1 MYTIKEIEKLVK
13 GKSADEINSE
23 IIAFLMQSESKGA
36 KKILDGLDQRSR
48 KKEAEIERY
57 AELTKIEK
65 QLHAEGITLVA
76 GLDEAGRGPL
86 AGPVVAGCVILEKDA
101 VYKDLK
107 DSKKLSE
114 SKRELLFEEITS
126 TCVSYGVGIVDNIEI
141 DRVNI
146 LNATKLAM
154 KKAMD
159 NLKQTPQ
166 VLIIDSVKLDDIPMS
181 QFVFNQAEDRASCVA
196 AASIIAKVTRDRMLV
211 KYSKE
216 FPEYGF
222 EKHKGYGTAE
232 HLRMLKY
239 YGPCKLHRL
248 TFRKV
253 LIGDLKHFS
262 KTALSLINR
271 LLSAH
276 DISRLNKA
284 AAGIRNCSSHISD
297 EELDYMR
304 ILYAKVKALYQTK

>member
-1 MYTIKEIEKLVK
+1 MYTMKEIEQLVK
-13 GKSADEINSE
+13 GKTAEDIKSE
-23 IIAFLMQSESKGA
+23 IIAFLMQSECKGA
-36 KKILDGLDQRSR
+36 KKILNGLEKRSK

-57 AELTKIEK
+57 TELTKIEN
-65 QLHAEGITLVA
+65 QLYDEGITRIA

-86 AGPVVAGCVILEKDA
+86 VGPVVAGCVILEKDA
-101 VYKDLK
+101 VYPDLK
-107 DSKKLSE
+107 DSKKLNE
-114 SKRELLFEEITS
+114 SKRELLYEEITS
-126 TCVSYGVGIVDNIEI
+126 TCVTYGVGIVNNIEI
-141 DRVNI
+141 DRINI

-154 KKAMD
+154 KKALE
-159 NLKQTPQ
+159 NLKQPPQ
-166 VLIIDSVKLDDIPMS
+166 VLIIDSVKLDGVPMS

-196 AASIIAKVTRDRMLV
+196 AASIIAKVTRDRMMV
-211 KYSKE
+211 EYSKE

-248 TFRKV
+248 TFKKV
-253 LIGDLKHFS
+253 LIGNLKHFS

-276 DISRLNKA
+276 DINILKKVASD
-284 AAGIRNCSSHISD
+284 IRNCSKHISD
-297 EELDYMR
+297 EELSYMR
-304 ILYAKVKALYQTK
+304 ILYAKVKALN